1 MNRENAIS
9 ALDDWISAQKVLL
22 AQTHTDLDNLRRLH
36 QDPLAAPLE
45 LSRLPDSPP
54 QITWDWAP
62 FQGCDPTPLFG
73 FPHRPHTTGPRP
85 LSTFVHDA
93 KSAILNPLF
102 EQWNMDWDP
111 PQAPPPRK
119 ETAKNVDG
127 VGRSVVTYLTR
138 DAAGETADVDIDDD
152 GDVPMLPIPVASP
165 SPPPPPIA
173 DPLPDKSKQ
182 KTKQK
187 KRKRASPAPSTVSH
201 ATKAPPTSSKPR
213 PETFKQAWSDSEQHL
228 LERLLEEY
236 PDGVKNRWKMISVAM
251 DGRRTARQVAS
262 RVQKYFAKLKRFG
275 LE

>member
-1 MNRENAIS
+1 MNREDAIC

-22 AQTHTDLDNLRRLH
+22 AQTHADLDNLRRLH
-36 QDPLAAPLE
+36 EDPLAAPLE

-85 LSTFVHDA
+85 LSSF
-93 KSAILNPLF
+93 
-102 EQWNMDWDP
+102 QWNMDWDP
-111 PQAPPPRK
+111 PPAPPPRK
-119 ETAKNVDG
+119 EAAKNVDG

-152 GDVPMLPIPVASP
+152 GDVPMLPIPAAPP
-165 SPPPPPIA
+165 SPPPPVA
-173 DPLPDKSKQ
+173 DPVPEKSKS

-187 KRKRASPAPSTVSH
+187 KRKREPSPSPAPPTVSH

-213 PETFKQAWSDSEQHL
+213 PETFNQAWSDSEQHL

-236 PDGVKNRWKMISVAM
+236 PDGVKNRWKQISVGM

-275 LE
+275 LG